1 LDMLFSQ
8 IRATQNDVDAAKQ
21 LNLFH

>member
-1 LDMLFSQ
+1 LDVLFSQ
-8 IRATQNDVDAAKQ
+8 IRATQNDADAAKQ